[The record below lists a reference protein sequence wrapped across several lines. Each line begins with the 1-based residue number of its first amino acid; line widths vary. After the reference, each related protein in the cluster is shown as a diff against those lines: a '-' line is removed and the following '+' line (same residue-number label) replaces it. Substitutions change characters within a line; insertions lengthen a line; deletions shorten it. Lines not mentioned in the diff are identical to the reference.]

1 MFFFDFPKLGQL
13 AFQDPASPIAEGI
26 IDLHHNIFFYLI
38 LISVLVIYVL
48 CQLLRK
54 FSFAWSQPDKAS
66 LEFRRDYLTFNK
78 LNHGTLIEIIW
89 TITPSIILM
98 LIAVPSFAL
107 LYAVDEVIDPALS
120 LKVIGNQWYW
130 SYEFSDYIREK
141 EVVFDSYMLPLSD
154 LKEGDLRLL
163 EVDNAL
169 CLPTNTHIRVIVTA
183 TDVLHAFAIPSLG
196 VKVDAV
202 PGRLNQLSLFI
213 KRPGV
218 FYGQCSELC
227 GVNHAFMPI
236 VVKAVDLPSFFDY
249 IKSV

>member
-1 MFFFDFPKLGQL
+1 MYFDFPKLGQL
-13 AFQDPASPIAEGI
+13 SFQDPASPIAEGI

-38 LISVLVIYVL
+38 LISVLVIYIL
-48 CQLLRK
+48 CQLLNR
-54 FSFAWSQPDKAS
+54 FHFPWSNPDRNS
-66 LEFRRDYLTFNK
+66 LTQFGDYLVVNK
-78 LNHGTLIEIIW
+78 LNHGTVLEIVW
-89 TITPSIILM
+89 TIIPSLILM

-107 LYAVDEVIDPALS
+107 LYAVDEIIDPSLS
-120 LKVIGNQWYW
+120 LKVIGSQWYW
-130 SYEFSDYIREK
+130 TYEFSDYVREK

-163 EVDNAL
+163 EVDNVL
-169 CLPTNTHIRVIVTA
+169 TLPINTHIRVIVTA
-183 TDVLHAFAIPSLG
+183 SDVLHAFAIPSLG

-202 PGRLNQLSLFI
+202 PGRLNQLSLYI

-236 VVKAVDLPSFFDY
+236 VVRAVDLPTFFY
-249 IKSV
+249 IKTV